1 LSKDARLPSSAAF
14 RAVYDKGR
22 RFDGRLMAV
31 FLHPNDI
38 ECHRLGIT
46 TSRKMSRRAVDRNR
60 AKRLLREAFRQNYD
74 EIKALGNKYDWVIN
88 ARRSIVDV
96 KLDVVADE
104 LRRIIGQISF
114 TERE

>member
-1 LSKDARLPSSAAF
+1 MSKNACLPNSAAF

-31 FLHPNDI
+31 FLHPNVV

-60 AKRLLREAFRQNYD
+60 AKRLLREAFRQNSD
-74 EIKALGNKYDWVIN
+74 EINALGNKYDWVIN
-88 ARRSIVDV
+88 ARRSIVNV

-114 TERE
+114 SEKK